1 MRTLLIV
8 LAVVLTGGN
17 VMTQQPPPPPA
28 NLDLASVLDLGEFF
42 VKPVRQERDA
52 KSGFITGGRNTTA
65 VIQRLPSINRRS
77 IADLEADM
85 RPGAKS
91 DVGSEKGFLGADEK
105 LLDVLA
111 MDNRTVIEE
120 MGLSHQELAK
130 HLHALGAIGF
140 WQLKHNRAGAEFV
153 YQGRRFKVSMVVTKG
168 TQLSPFRDGTDSG
181 SNATVENLDTGKKLE
196 YALLVPYMIE
206 RYGFYEGKGTPWR
219 VDPKQIVEVLDFLK
233 PKTK

>member
-1 MRTLLIV
+1 MRTLLIALV
-8 LAVVLTGGN
+8 MSLTGTN
-17 VMTQQPPPPPA
+17 VIPQQPPPA
-28 NLDLASVLDLGEFF
+28 NLDLASVVDLGEFF

-52 KSGFITGGRNTTA
+52 KTGFITGGRNTTA
-65 VIQRLPSINRRS
+65 VILRLPSINRRS

-85 RPGAKS
+85 RPGAKV

-111 MDNRTVIEE
+111 MDNRTVVEE

-153 YQGRRFKVSMVVTKG
+153 YQGRRFKVGMVVTKG

-181 SNATVENLDTGKKLE
+181 SNATVENLETGKKLE

-206 RYGFYEGKGTPWR
+206 RYGFYEGTGTPWR